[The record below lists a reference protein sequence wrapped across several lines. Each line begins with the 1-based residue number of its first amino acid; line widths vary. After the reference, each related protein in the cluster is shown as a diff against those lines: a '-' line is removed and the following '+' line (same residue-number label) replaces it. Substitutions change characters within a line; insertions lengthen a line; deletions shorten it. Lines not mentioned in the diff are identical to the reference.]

1 MLPRKSDVIGWDN
14 AAAYLKQTTD
24 LLNKRYDERLQE
36 DNLIYVYGPS
46 GSGKTFLLHSVYAA
60 LNCQGKT
67 TPERALFFRMPD
79 FCDAFV
85 DSILGGK
92 TSAFEQRIY
101 RAEAVLFDDV
111 DYLVGKTQTQ
121 VEFEKFLNYCL
132 EEYHTLVIV
141 TGSNSPDNL
150 SVSELLWNRL
160 SWGKVIE
167 LRRNESATDEHR

>member
-1 MLPRKSDVIGWDN
+1 MVGWDD
-14 AAAYLKQTTD
+14 AAAYLKQITD
-24 LLNKRYDERLQE
+24 WLNKRHDERLQE
-36 DNLIYVYGPS
+36 NNLIYVYGPS

-67 TPERALFFRMPD
+67 TTERALFFRMPD

-92 TSAFEQRIY
+92 TSAFEQMIY